1 MSRPTDRLVAQ
12 VDGDTGTVVLSCA
25 TTVPRVPRHMTLAH
39 LRVCLIGE
47 GMHTVPEI
55 LAAGASTV
63 LVDPACPHDATALAS
78 CIERWQ
84 AWCGPERVGVWQPEG
99 HLWRAAT
106 PLDLTSRA
114 EARRAAFG
122 VLTRREP
129 EEEDLGRSD
138 EARLRTALREL
149 GIHQENGS
157 DQLERAPASRTQETR
172 TQATRTQAD
181 EGISAA
187 ARLEVSDACTAC
199 GVCIRSCPNDALSF
213 ALEGDTTGLM
223 HDPGRCEGEQSCVSL
238 CPVNAITTD
247 GSWPLERSVEAE
259 SVSLIE
265 MRSVE
270 CTRCGQRHRG
280 EGSLC
285 ESCSYVAHRGLGAAM
300 SVEEVL
306 ALGRPHRY

>member
-1 MSRPTDRLVAQ
+1 MSTPTDRLVAQ

-25 TTVPRVPRHMTLAH
+25 TTAPRVPRHMTLAH
-39 LRVCLIGE
+39 LRVCLIDE

-84 AWCGPERVGVWQPEG
+84 SWCGPERVGMWEPEG
-99 HLWRAAT
+99 HVWRAAA
-106 PLDLTSRA
+106 PLDLTNRA

-122 VLTRREP
+122 VLTQRET
-129 EEEDLGRSD
+129 EDESVERSD
-138 EARLRTALREL
+138 EARLRAALRKL
-149 GIHQENGS
+149 GLHQETDSDHAEAAQDHGAGS
-157 DQLERAPASRTQETR
+157 
-172 TQATRTQAD
+172 D

-199 GVCIRSCPNDALSF
+199 GVCIRSCPSDALSF
-213 ALEGDTTGLM
+213 AVEGDTTGLV
-223 HDPGRCEGEQSCVSL
+223 HAPGRCEGELSCVSL

-247 GSWPLERSVEAE
+247 GSWSLGRSVDAE
-259 SVSLIE
+259 PVLLIS
-265 MRSVE
+265 MRSTE
-270 CTRCGQRHRG
+270 CARCGQRHRG

-306 ALGRPHRY
+306 ALGRPHRH

>member
-1 MSRPTDRLVAQ
+1 MSTPTDRLVAQ

-25 TTVPRVPRHMTLAH
+25 TTAPRVPRHMTLAH
-39 LRVCLIGE
+39 LRVCLIDE

-84 AWCGPERVGVWQPEG
+84 SWCGPERVGMWEPEG
-99 HLWRAAT
+99 HVWRAAA
-106 PLDLTSRA
+106 PLDLTNRA

-122 VLTRREP
+122 VLTQREA
-129 EEEDLGRSD
+129 EDENVERSD
-138 EARLRTALREL
+138 EARLRAALREL
-149 GIHQENGS
+149 GLHRETGH
-157 DQLERAPASRTQETR
+157 DHAEGDRTHRTQTTE
-172 TQATRTQAD
+172 TQAN

-187 ARLEVSDACTAC
+187 SRLEVSDACTAC
-199 GVCIRSCPNDALSF
+199 GVCLRSCPNDALSF
-213 ALEGDTTGLM
+213 ALEGETTGLV
-223 HDPGRCEGEQSCVSL
+223 HDPGRCEGEQACVSL
-238 CPVNAITTD
+238 CPVNAITAN
-247 GSWPLERSVEAE
+247 GSWSLERSVEAE
-259 SVSLIE
+259 SVLLIE
-265 MRSVE
+265 MRSTE
-270 CTRCGQRHRG
+270 CARCGQRHRG

-306 ALGRPHRY
+306 ALGRPHRH